1 MLDPNF
7 MARCALQQEHLR
19 REAAL
24 DHLLHSTPQ
33 PGLSLALRARSALGD
48 LLINAG
54 QRIKSAPR
62 HLEGEKASLSSMTI
76 IL

>member
-7 MARCALQQEHLR
+7 LARCALQQEHLR

-24 DHLLHSTPQ
+24 DHLLHSSPQ
-33 PGLSLALRARSALGD
+33 TGPSLATRVRSALGD

>member
-7 MARCALQQEHLR
+7 MARCALQQEFLR

-24 DHLLHSTPQ
+24 EHLLDSCHQ
-33 PGLSLALRARSALGD
+33 PGLSLGLRVRSALGD

-54 QRIKSAPR
+54 QRLKNAPR
-62 HLEGEKASLSSMTI
+62 RLETEKASLSSMTI